1 VGERKKKT
9 ISPQKRDLALQEC
22 LICELNFHCSPFP
35 SFKQVIMS
43 GQRKCEGVP
52 SAPAGAAKAFAPKP
66 VLETVLRKTHL
77 ICVASGQADGDAKS
91 PTLCVAV
98 ENTETG
104 DKFSKV
110 PHVVASSHSSH
121 LNSSL
126 VFLLHDDAQTFFRG
140 DLEEIVPE
148 KLRAGGDVEELADLE
163 FLLVECLRAECL
175 GAGASLGAD
184 SPTPEFFSQSQ
195 VCTCVCGHA
204 CVRACAMSVRAMCVC
219 VRARVRV

>member
-1 VGERKKKT
+1 
-9 ISPQKRDLALQEC
+9 
-22 LICELNFHCSPFP
+22 
-35 SFKQVIMS
+35 MS

-52 SAPAGAAKAFAPKP
+52 SAPAGAAKAIAPKP
-66 VLETVLRKTHL
+66 VLETVLWKTHL
-77 ICVASGQADGDAKS
+77 ICVSSGQADGDAKS

-110 PHVVASSHSSH
+110 PPRFASGHSSH
-121 LNSSL
+121 LNLSL
-126 VFLLHDDAQTFFRG
+126 VFKLEDDAQTFFRG

-175 GAGASLGAD
+175 ASLGAD

-204 CVRACAMSVRAMCVC
+204 CVRACVMCVRAMCVC
-219 VRARVRV
+219 ARARARVI

>member
-1 VGERKKKT
+1 MKVFSLVAPKPAWIMLATELCARFGWEKKKKNALLLK
-9 ISPQKRDLALQEC
+9 KRDLALQEC
-22 LICELNFHCSPFP
+22 LLCEVNIQCSPFP
-35 SFKQVIMS
+35 SFLQVIMS

-77 ICVASGQADGDAKS
+77 ICVSSGQADGDAKS

-121 LNSSL
+121 LNPSL
-126 VFLLHDDAQTFFRG
+126 VF
-140 DLEEIVPE
+140 
-148 KLRAGGDVEELADLE
+148 
-163 FLLVECLRAECL
+163 
-175 GAGASLGAD
+175 
-184 SPTPEFFSQSQ
+184 
-195 VCTCVCGHA
+195 
-204 CVRACAMSVRAMCVC
+204 
-219 VRARVRV
+219 